1 MSSGFADFPEKVLLS
16 TKTYVFIM
24 NAYHKFKDFMTGPE
38 PITLAVFGI
47 LTILSILL
55 LIKVS
60 L

>member
-1 MSSGFADFPEKVLLS
+1 MD
-16 TKTYVFIM
+16 
-24 NAYHKFKDFMTGPE
+24 AYYKFKEFMTGPE

-47 LTILSILL
+47 LTILTILL